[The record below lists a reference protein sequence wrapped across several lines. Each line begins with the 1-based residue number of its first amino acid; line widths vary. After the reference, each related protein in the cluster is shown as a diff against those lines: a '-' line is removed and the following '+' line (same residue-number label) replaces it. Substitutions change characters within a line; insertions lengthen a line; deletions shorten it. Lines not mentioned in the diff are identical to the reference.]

1 MTERNGSCMCGAVT
15 YRISSEPVVA
25 RICWCRDCQHLSA
38 NGAVNIMVPTDSLVI
53 TGELSEFIKTA
64 DSGNDIKRRFCSQCG
79 AHLFANSSAR
89 PQFTVVRAGTL
100 SDPSSIKP
108 TANIWAISAPKWA
121 CMDPSMERVDQ
132 QPAPPS
138 RPQA

>member
-38 NGAVNIMVPTDSLVI
+38 NGAVNIMVPTDALVV
-53 TGELSEFIKTA
+53 TGELSEFTKTA
-64 DSGNDIKRRFCSQCG
+64 DSGNEIKRRFCPQCG

-108 TANIWAISAPKWA
+108 TANIWTVSAPQWA
-121 CMDPSMERVDQ
+121 CMDPAMERVDQ
-132 QPAPPS
+132 QPAPPA
-138 RPQA
+138 RPQS